1 MRELE
6 YHLITHCVLLQQR
19 SLKELQ
25 DYVVIQKKMNLQRT
39 NKTPTKKEQENRKST
54 VAWKP
59 WEEIRIRIKELT
71 VKCYSGIK

>member
-25 DYVVIQKKMNLQRT
+25 DYVVI
-39 NKTPTKKEQENRKST
+39 
-54 VAWKP
+54 
-59 WEEIRIRIKELT
+59 
-71 VKCYSGIK
+71 